1 MITGLNHITLA
12 VSNVE
17 RSLDFYTRILG
28 FEGEVKW
35 EKGAYLSIGE
45 LWLCLSLDS
54 PCPKTDYSHIAFNV
68 AEEDFTTLCEHLEK
82 HKAEQWKSNQSEGS
96 SVYILDPDRHKL
108 EIHCGSLESRLQSL
122 KSKPYHGLKWLKP

>member
-17 RSLDFYTRILG
+17 RSLDFYTRVLG
-28 FEGEVKW
+28 FEGEVIW

-54 PCPKTDYSHIAFNV
+54 PCPKTDYSHIAFNI
-68 AEEDFTTLCEHLEK
+68 AEEDFATLCEHLKE
-82 HKAEQWKSNQSEGS
+82 HNVEQWKSNQSEGS
-96 SVYILDPDRHKL
+96 SVYILDPDGHKL
-108 EIHCGSLESRLQSL
+108 EVHCGSLASRLKSL